1 MNKSLEIFLVNW
13 ASDINSGIAQ
23 YDEFTLVD
31 KGDGCYIQGTIKTIE
46 VVDNTSHWSEYILW
60 IQTSDTVV
68 TIPFSE
74 FESFD
79 EKEQYIFKISNN
91 RSLLL
96 S

>member
-13 ASDINSGIAQ
+13 ASDINSGIVQ
-23 YDEFTLVD
+23 YDNLVLLD
-31 KGDGCYIQGTIKTIE
+31 KGDGCYIEATIKTIE
-46 VVDNTSHWSEYILW
+46 VLDNKSHWSEYVLW
-60 IQTSDTVV
+60 IDTSDTTI
-68 TIPFSE
+68 TIPFSA

-79 EKEQYIFKISNN
+79 EKAQYSFKISNN